1 MLAHNA
7 LEKRRMAQVREGLPL
22 EASPS
27 TDDDDD
33 DGCDT
38 LVSPRAFLSA
48 NSRIIISC
56 KPN

>member
-1 MLAHNA
+1 
-7 LEKRRMAQVREGLPL
+7 MAQVREGLPL